1 MKKLYIPTST
11 CNFNNILSSE
21 SISPKAFYALRKF
34 GYSRWTN
41 IPENDNDNVILLYE
55 EPFAFSRPKSDTEDH
70 PMLVEIETDEEFPQ
84 TRVQGVRYSDHT
96 IYLVR
101 RCTHFI
107 FFNEQDMRT
116 TLSMSETSA
125 ETKLVDLYKRQIYIR
140 NFQRRTQQQNI
151 KVETGLNEAAIKK
164 DIRINKMKGLLYGYY
179 IGAYLS
185 TPKEI
190 TERHKRLTE
199 IKNIFGAV
207 VSSEGRQPTGVQ
219 QKRMEEMLFEIKKEN
234 PAITA
239 LTQYC
244 PDNMNEIL
252 DFEFQLIQSGWSY
265 TNYFDANE
273 IIREL
278 STEEEAKKASSWLR
292 NEEKKLAKDEQNKRK
307 PLSVNAKEL
316 IVKGNTLSDISTA
329 LLQDEDEKKLVKA
342 WVNNIFI
349 LPKYNKNIASFKN
362 NLAIEITRKA
372 REIFGDAKWENSD
385 MKIWLNNMRRYIN
398 GEDGKIEWGNPL
410 VASITSVLLKGDDI
424 DNLLAFMRSKSV
436 SDYRIAFAFYGMLH
450 GFANLT
456 RDFTDN
462 LYTYKDNNYISE
474 VYIAIYEQT
483 QGKPFPQSS
492 LTEKN
497 YRSPYSISEK
507 LVTDSEK
514 ASGDAQWKNDFEEI
528 IRQRTRKLNNEDWDK
543 IHKAIN
549 EFFTPQECYN
559 KLVNGVLKNKK
570 TVLQALRT
578 KFDLQ
583 ATAQQ
588 RQETRQGNLFPNN
601 PSTETHKFFYND
613 PEAWKYIQKWIPP
626 KYQRNVKDDFDWFVE
641 QINQSP
647 NQRKKYYR
655 DVDEQDNKT
664 VIEKFCNLK
673 LNQEPPYFTQDLR
686 EQVKEHLMSIY
697 CKDDK

>member
-21 SISPKAFYALRKF
+21 SISPKAFYSLRKF

-70 PMLVEIETDEEFPQ
+70 PMLVEIETDEEFPK
-84 TRVQGVRYSDHT
+84 TKVQGVRYSDHT

-101 RCTHFI
+101 RCTHFV

-151 KVETGLNEAAIKK
+151 KVETGLNEAEIKK
-164 DIRINKMKGLLYGYY
+164 DISINKMKGLLYGYY

-190 TERHKRLTE
+190 TESHKRLAE
-199 IKNIFGAV
+199 LRNIFGAV
-207 VSSEGRQPTGVQ
+207 VSSESRQPTDVQ
-219 QKRMEEMLFEIKKEN
+219 QKRMKEVFFEIKKEN
-234 PAITA
+234 RAFNV
-239 LTQYC
+239 LTEYC
-244 PDNMNEIL
+244 PDNMDAIL
-252 DFEFQLIQSGWSY
+252 DFEFRCIQIGVSY
-265 TNYFDANE
+265 PNYFDTDE
-273 IIREL
+273 IIRKL
-278 STEEEAKKASSWLR
+278 STEEEAKTAFLWLK
-292 NEEKKLAKDEQNKRK
+292 NEEKELAKYEQNNRK
-307 PLSVNAKEL
+307 PLSVNANEL
-316 IVKGNTLSDISTA
+316 IVKDDALSDISTA
-329 LLQDEDEKKLVKA
+329 LLQNEDEKKLVKA

-349 LPKYNKNIASFKN
+349 LPEYNKNIASFKSD
-362 NLAIEITRKA
+362 LANKITTKA
-372 REIFGDAKWENSD
+372 KEIFGEEKWENSD
-385 MKIWLNNMRRYIN
+385 IKRWLNNMRRYIK
-398 GEDGKIEWGNPL
+398 GEDVEIEWENPL

-424 DNLLAFMRSKSV
+424 DNLLAFMRSKSI

-462 LYTYKDNNYISE
+462 LYTDKDNNYISE

-492 LTEKN
+492 SPKKN
-497 YRSPYSISEK
+497 CRSTYSISEK
-507 LVTDSEK
+507 HVTDSEK
-514 ASGDAQWKNDFEEI
+514 AISDAQWKYDFEKI
-528 IRQRTRKLNNEDWDK
+528 INDRRRKLDDRTQRE
-543 IHKAIN
+543 AQSVIN
-549 EFFTPQECYN
+549 ASSNPQECYY
-559 KLVNGVLKNKK
+559 KLANGVLKNKK
-570 TVLQALRT
+570 TVLQALREKFHLQDTT
-578 KFDLQ
+578 KQHQKAL
-583 ATAQQ
+583 
-588 RQETRQGNLFPNN
+588 QGNLFPSDTS
-601 PSTETHKFFYND
+601 PETHKFFYND
-613 PEAWKYIQKWIPP
+613 PKAWKHIQKLIPP
-626 KYQRNVKDDFDWFVE
+626 KYQRNVKDDFDWFAE
-641 QINQSP
+641 EINKSP

-655 DVDEQDNKT
+655 DVNEQDDKT

-673 LNQEPPYFTQDLR
+673 LKDNLPYFPQDIRLK
-686 EQVKEHLMSIY
+686 VKEYLMSIY

>member
-21 SISPKAFYALRKF
+21 SISPKAFYARRGF

-55 EPFAFSRPKSDTEDH
+55 EPFAFSRPKSEVEDH
-70 PMLVEIETDEEFPQ
+70 PMLVEIETDEKFPQ

-101 RCTHFI
+101 RCTHFV

-140 NFQRRTQQQNI
+140 NFQCRTQQPNI
-151 KVETGLNEAAIKK
+151 KVETGLNEVAIEK

-199 IKNIFGAV
+199 LKNIFGAV

-219 QKRMEEMLFEIKKEN
+219 QKRMEAIFFEIKKEN
-234 PAITA
+234 PAFEA

-244 PDNMNEIL
+244 PDNVNEIL
-252 DFEFQLIQSGWSY
+252 DFEFRCIRSGVSY
-265 TNYFDANE
+265 PNYFDANE

-316 IVKGNTLSDISTA
+316 IVKGNTLFDISTA
-329 LLQDEDEKKLVKA
+329 LLKDEDEKNLVKA
-342 WVNNIFI
+342 WVNDIFI
-349 LPKYNKNIASFKN
+349 LQKYNKNIASFKSD
-362 NLAIEITRKA
+362 LADKITTKA
-372 REIFGDAKWENSD
+372 KEIFGDTKWENSD
-385 MKIWLNNMRRYIN
+385 MKRWLNDMRKYIK
-398 GEDGKIEWGNPL
+398 GEDVKIEWGNTL

-462 LYTYKDNNYISE
+462 LYTYKDNGYISE
-474 VYIAIYEQT
+474 VYKAIYEQT
-483 QGKPFPQSS
+483 QGKHFPQSS
-492 LTEKN
+492 LPEKN
-497 YRSPYSISEK
+497 YISPYSISGK
-507 LVTDSEK
+507 LVTDFEK
-514 ASGDAQWKNDFEEI
+514 ASDSEQWKYYFKQI
-528 IRQRTRKLNNEDWDK
+528 IRTHTRKLNDDDWQK
-543 IHKAIN
+543 IYIAIY
-549 EFFTPQECYN
+549 ESSTPEECYN
-559 KLVNGVLKNKK
+559 KLANGVLKKRIPALEALK
-570 TVLQALRT
+570 TTFHLQ
-578 KFDLQ
+578 D
-583 ATAQQ
+583 TAQQ
-588 RQETRQGNLFPNN
+588 HPESRQLELQVSDN
-601 PSTETHKFFYND
+601 PTETHKFFYND
-613 PEAWKYIQKWIPP
+613 PKAWEYIKDLIPQK
-626 KYQRNVKDDFDWFVE
+626 R
-641 QINQSP
+641 SL
-647 NQRKKYYR
+647 R
-655 DVDEQDNKT
+655 
-664 VIEKFCNLK
+664 EKF
-673 LNQEPPYFTQDLR
+673 YADLEWFQNEYR
-686 EQVKEHLMSIY
+686 KGEAGSYKNNPRDNESTIRHFKNYLRKQKYDERLRIDEIIDRLRQKY
-697 CKDDK
+697 DK

>member
-21 SISPKAFYALRKF
+21 SISPKAFYARRGF

-41 IPENDNDNVILLYE
+41 IPENANDNVILLYE
-55 EPFAFSRPKSDTEDH
+55 EPFAFSRPKSEVEDH
-70 PMLVEIETDEEFPQ
+70 PVLVEIETDEKFPQ
-84 TRVQGVRYSDHT
+84 TRVKGVRYSDHT

-101 RCTHFI
+101 RCTHFV

-116 TLSMSETSA
+116 TLSMSESSA

-140 NFQRRTQQQNI
+140 NFQCRTQQQNI
-151 KVETGLNEAAIKK
+151 KVETGLNAAAIEK

-190 TERHKRLTE
+190 TGRHKRLTE
-199 IKNIFGAV
+199 LKNIFGAV

-219 QKRMEEMLFEIKKEN
+219 QKRMEAIFFEIKKEN
-234 PAITA
+234 PAFGA

-244 PDNMNEIL
+244 PDNVNEIL
-252 DFEFQLIQSGWSY
+252 DFEIRCIQSGVSY
-265 TNYFDANE
+265 PNYFDANE

-316 IVKGNTLSDISTA
+316 IVEDNTLLDISTT
-329 LLQDEDEKKLVKA
+329 LLQNEDEKKLVKA
-342 WVNNIFI
+342 WVNDIFI
-349 LPKYNKNIASFKN
+349 LQKYNKNIASFKSD
-362 NLAIEITRKA
+362 LADKITCKA
-372 REIFGDAKWENSD
+372 KEIFGDAKWENSD
-385 MKIWLNNMRRYIN
+385 MKRWLNNMRRYIN
-398 GEDGKIEWGNPL
+398 QESVEIEWGNPL

-474 VYIAIYEQT
+474 VYKAIYEQT
-483 QGKPFPQSS
+483 QGKHFPQFS
-492 LTEKN
+492 LPEKN
-497 YRSPYSISEK
+497 YISPYSISEK
-507 LVTDSEK
+507 LVTDFEK
-514 ASGDAQWKNDFEEI
+514 ASGLVQWKDDFKKI
-528 IRQRTRKLNNEDWDK
+528 IRKRTKKLNDEDRDK

-549 EFFTPQECYN
+549 EFSTPQECYD
-559 KLVNGVLKNKK
+559 KLKKGALKKRTSALEEIRK
-570 TVLQALRT
+570 TFHLQ
-578 KFDLQ
+578 D
-583 ATAQQ
+583 TAQQ
-588 RQETRQGNLFPNN
+588 RQGLRQPELFSNN

-613 PEAWKYIQKWIPP
+613 PKAWEYIKDLIPQK
-626 KYQRNVKDDFDWFVE
+626 R
-641 QINQSP
+641 SL
-647 NQRKKYYR
+647 R
-655 DVDEQDNKT
+655 
-664 VIEKFCNLK
+664 EKF
-673 LNQEPPYFTQDLR
+673 YADLEWFQNEYR
-686 EQVKEHLMSIY
+686 KGEAGSYKNNPRDNESTIRHFKNYLRKQKYDERLRIDEIIDRLRQKY
-697 CKDDK
+697 DK

>member
-34 GYSRWTN
+34 GYYRWTN

-84 TRVQGVRYSDHT
+84 TRVKGVRYSDHT

-101 RCTHFI
+101 RCTHFV

-116 TLSMSETSA
+116 TLSMSESSA
-125 ETKLVDLYKRQIYIR
+125 ETKLVDLYTKRMYIR

-190 TERHKRLTE
+190 TERYKRLTE
-199 IKNIFGAV
+199 LRNIFGAV

-219 QKRMEEMLFEIKKEN
+219 QKRMKAIFFEIKKEN
-234 PAITA
+234 PAFEA

-244 PDNMNEIL
+244 PDNMDAIL
-252 DFEFQLIQSGWSY
+252 DFEFRCIRSGVSY
-265 TNYFDANE
+265 LNYFDADE

-278 STEEEAKKASSWLR
+278 STEEEAKKAFLWLR
-292 NEEKKLAKDEQNKRK
+292 NEEKKLAKDEHTKRK
-307 PLSVNAKEL
+307 PLSVNANEL
-316 IVKGNTLSDISTA
+316 IVKDDALSYISTA
-329 LLQDEDEKKLVKA
+329 LLQNEDEKKLVKA
-342 WVNNIFI
+342 WVNDIFI
-349 LPKYNKNIASFKN
+349 LPEYNKNIASFKSD
-362 NLAIEITRKA
+362 LATEITRKA

-385 MKIWLNNMRRYIN
+385 MKRWLNNMRKYIK
-398 GEDGKIEWGNPL
+398 GEDVEIEWENPL

-424 DNLLAFMRSKSV
+424 DNLLDFMRSKSV

-462 LYTYKDNNYISE
+462 LYTYEDNSYISE
-474 VYIAIYEQT
+474 VYKTIYEQT

-492 LTEKN
+492 LPEKN

-507 LVTDSEK
+507 FVTDSEK
-514 ASGDAQWKNDFEEI
+514 ASGLGQWKYESKQI
-528 IRQRTRKLNNEDWDK
+528 IRNKTRKLNNEDWDK

-549 EFFTPQECYN
+549 ESFTPQECYD
-559 KLVNGVLKNKK
+559 KLKKGALKKRTIALEK
-570 TVLQALRT
+570 IRETFHLQDT
-578 KFDLQ
+578 
-583 ATAQQ
+583 TQQ

-613 PEAWKYIQKWIPP
+613 PEAWKHIENWIPTND
-626 KYQRNVKDDFDWFVE
+626 KQEAKRQLFDWFVE
-641 QINQSP
+641 NFKLP
-647 NQRKKYYR
+647 TNKRKWYR
-655 DVDEQDNKT
+655 GVNEQDNKT
-664 VIEKFCNLK
+664 VITKFCNQQSDNK
-673 LNQEPPYFTQDLR
+673 FPYFTKDIR
-686 EQVKEHLMSIY
+686 EQVRNHLMSIY

>member
-21 SISPKAFYALRKF
+21 SISPKAFYARRGF

-70 PMLVEIETDEEFPQ
+70 PMLVEFETDEEFPQ
-84 TRVQGVRYSDHT
+84 TRVKGVRYSDHT

-101 RCTHFI
+101 RCTHFV

-116 TLSMSETSA
+116 TLSMSESSA

-140 NFQRRTQQQNI
+140 NFQCRTQQPNI

-199 IKNIFGAV
+199 LRNIFGAV
-207 VSSEGRQPTGVQ
+207 VSSESRQLTGVQ
-219 QKRMEEMLFEIKKEN
+219 QKRMKEILFEIKKEN
-234 PAITA
+234 PAFGA

-244 PDNMNEIL
+244 LDNVNEIL
-252 DFEFQLIQSGWSY
+252 DFEFRCIRSGVSY
-265 TNYFDANE
+265 PNYFDANE

-292 NEEKKLAKDEQNKRK
+292 NEEKKLAKDEQNNRK
-307 PLSVNAKEL
+307 PLFVNAKEL
-316 IVKGNTLSDISTA
+316 IVEDNTLLDISTT
-329 LLQDEDEKKLVKA
+329 LLQNEDEKKLVKA
-342 WVNNIFI
+342 WVNDIFI
-349 LPKYNKNIASFKN
+349 LQKYNKNIASFKKD
-362 NLAIEITRKA
+362 LAIEITRKA

-385 MKIWLNNMRRYIN
+385 IKRWLNNMRRYIN
-398 GEDGKIEWGNPL
+398 QEGVEIEWGNPL

-424 DNLLAFMRSKSV
+424 DNLLAFMRLKSV
-436 SDYRIAFAFYGMLH
+436 SDYRIAFAFYGILH

-474 VYIAIYEQT
+474 VYKAIYEQT

-492 LTEKN
+492 LPEKN

-514 ASGDAQWKNDFEEI
+514 ASDSEQWKYDFKQI
-528 IRQRTRKLNNEDWDK
+528 IRTHTRGIKDEDWDK

-549 EFFTPQECYN
+549 ESFTPQECYD
-559 KLVNGVLKNKK
+559 KLKKSALKKRTIALEK
-570 TVLQALRT
+570 IRETFHLQDT
-578 KFDLQ
+578 
-583 ATAQQ
+583 TQQ

-613 PEAWKYIQKWIPP
+613 PRAWEHIEDLIPTNDKQEAKQ
-626 KYQRNVKDDFDWFVE
+626 QLFDWFVK
-641 QINQSP
+641 NFKLP
-647 NQRKKYYR
+647 TNQRKWYNG
-655 DVDEQDNKT
+655 VNEQDNKK
-664 VIEKFCNLK
+664 VITKFCNQQPREK
-673 LNQEPPYFTQDLR
+673 FPYFTKDIR
-686 EQVKEHLMSIY
+686 EQVREHLMSIY
-697 CKDDK
+697 CEDDK

>member
-21 SISPKAFYALRKF
+21 SISPKAFYARRGF
-34 GYSRWTN
+34 GYPRWTN

-70 PMLVEIETDEEFPQ
+70 PMLVEIETDEEFPK
-84 TRVQGVRYSDHT
+84 TKVQGVRYSDHT

-101 RCTHFI
+101 RCTHFV

-125 ETKLVDLYKRQIYIR
+125 ETKLVDLYKRQIYILDY
-140 NFQRRTQQQNI
+140 QRRTQQQNI
-151 KVETGLNEAAIKK
+151 KVETGLNEVAIEK

-199 IKNIFGAV
+199 LKNIFGAV

-219 QKRMEEMLFEIKKEN
+219 QKRMEAIFFEIKKEN
-234 PAITA
+234 PAFKA

-244 PDNMNEIL
+244 HDNMDAIL

-265 TNYFDANE
+265 TNYFDADE

-278 STEEEAKKASSWLR
+278 STEEETKEAFSWLK
-292 NEEKKLAKDEQNKRK
+292 NEEKKLAKDEQTKRK
-307 PLSVNAKEL
+307 PLSVNANEL
-316 IVKGNTLSDISTA
+316 IVKGNALSDISTA
-329 LLQDEDEKKLVKA
+329 LLQNEDEKKLVKA

-349 LPKYNKNIASFKN
+349 LPKCNEKIASLKSD
-362 NLAIEITRKA
+362 LATEITRKA

-398 GEDGKIEWGNPL
+398 GEDVEIEWGNPL

-474 VYIAIYEQT
+474 VYKAIYEQT
-483 QGKPFPQSS
+483 QGKPFPQFS
-492 LTEKN
+492 LSEKN
-497 YRSPYSISEK
+497 YRSPYSINGK

-514 ASGDAQWKNDFEEI
+514 ATSDAQWKYDFEKI
-528 IRQRTRKLNNEDWDK
+528 INDGRRKLDDRTQRE
-543 IHKAIN
+543 AQSVIN
-549 EFFTPQECYN
+549 ASSNPQECYD
-559 KLVNGVLKNKK
+559 KLKDGVLKNRE
-570 TVLQALRT
+570 TVLQALKT
-578 KFDLQ
+578 KFHLQ

-601 PSTETHKFFYND
+601 TSTETHKFFYND
-613 PEAWKYIQKWIPP
+613 PRAWEYIKDSIPTN
-626 KYQRNVKDDFDWFVE
+626 YQRNVKDDFDWFVE

-655 DVDEQDNKT
+655 DVDKRDNKT

-673 LNQEPPYFTQDLR
+673 SKDNPPYFPKEIRD
-686 EQVKEHLMSIY
+686 EVKERLMSIY
-697 CKDDK
+697 YKDDK

>member
-70 PMLVEIETDEEFPQ
+70 PMLVEIETDEEFPK
-84 TRVQGVRYSDHT
+84 TKVQGVRYSYHT

-101 RCTHFI
+101 RCTRFV

-125 ETKLVDLYKRQIYIR
+125 ETKLVDLYKRQIYILDY
-140 NFQRRTQQQNI
+140 QRRTQQQNI

-190 TERHKRLTE
+190 TERYKRLTE
-199 IKNIFGAV
+199 LKNIFGAV
-207 VSSEGRQPTGVQ
+207 VSSESRHPTGVQ
-219 QKRMEEMLFEIKKEN
+219 QKRMEEILFEIKKEN
-234 PAITA
+234 PAFEA

-244 PDNMNEIL
+244 PDNMDAIL
-252 DFEFQLIQSGWSY
+252 DFEFRCIRSGVSY
-265 TNYFDANE
+265 PNYFDANK

-278 STEEEAKKASSWLR
+278 STEEETKKASSWLR
-292 NEEKKLAKDEQNKRK
+292 NEEKKLAKNEQNNRK
-307 PLSVNAKEL
+307 PLSVNANEL
-316 IVKGNTLSDISTA
+316 TVEDNTLLDISTA
-329 LLQDEDEKKLVKA
+329 LLQNEDEKKLVKA
-342 WVNNIFI
+342 WVNDIFI
-349 LPKYNKNIASFKN
+349 LPDYNKNIASFKSD
-362 NLAIEITRKA
+362 LSDKITTKA
-372 REIFGDAKWENSD
+372 KEIFGDAKWENSD

-398 GEDGKIEWGNPL
+398 GADGKIEWGNPL

-436 SDYRIAFAFYGMLH
+436 SDYRIAFAFYGMLY

-474 VYIAIYEQT
+474 VYKAIYEQT
-483 QGKPFPQSS
+483 QGKPFPAIS
-492 LTEKN
+492 LPEKN

-507 LVTDSEK
+507 HVTDSEK
-514 ASGDAQWKNDFEEI
+514 ATGYAQWKNDFEKI
-528 IRQRTRKLNNEDWDK
+528 INDGRRKLDDRTQRE
-543 IHKAIN
+543 AQSVIN
-549 EFFTPQECYN
+549 ASSNPQECYD
-559 KLVNGVLKNKK
+559 KLKEGVLKNRE
-570 TVLQALRT
+570 TVLQALKT
-578 KFDLQ
+578 KFHLQ
-583 ATAQQ
+583 DTAQQ
-588 RQETRQGNLFPNN
+588 GQESRQGDLFEGN
-601 PSTETHKFFYND
+601 PSPETHKFFYND
-613 PEAWKYIQKWIPP
+613 PKAWEYIKGWIP
-626 KYQRNVKDDFDWFVE
+626 QEN
-641 QINQSP
+641 SL
-647 NQRKKYYR
+647 
-655 DVDEQDNKT
+655 
-664 VIEKFCNLK
+664 IEKIHVDVEWFQNEYRKGEAGSYKDSPRDNESTIKHFKNYLQGK
-673 LNQEPPYFTQDLR
+673 SYKQMLNIDVIIKRLR
-686 EQVKEHLMSIY
+686 QKY
-697 CKDDK
+697 DK

>member
-21 SISPKAFYALRKF
+21 SISPKAFYSLRKF

-55 EPFAFSRPKSDTEDH
+55 EPFAFSRPKSEVEDH
-70 PMLVEIETDEEFPQ
+70 PMLVEFETDEEFPQ
-84 TRVQGVRYSDHT
+84 TRVKGVRYSDHT

-101 RCTHFI
+101 RCTHFV

-116 TLSMSETSA
+116 TLSLSESSA
-125 ETKLVDLYKRQIYIR
+125 ETKLVDLYKQRIYIR
-140 NFQRRTQQQNI
+140 NFQRRTQQPNI
-151 KVETGLNEAAIKK
+151 KVGTGLNEVAIEK

-199 IKNIFGAV
+199 LKNIFGAV

-265 TNYFDANE
+265 TNYFDADE

-278 STEEEAKKASSWLR
+278 STEEETKEAFSWLK
-292 NEEKKLAKDEQNKRK
+292 NEEKKLAKDEQTKRK
-307 PLSVNAKEL
+307 PLSVNANEL
-316 IVKGNTLSDISTA
+316 IVKDDTLSDISTA
-329 LLQDEDEKKLVKA
+329 LLQNEDEKKLAKA
-342 WVNNIFI
+342 WVNDIFT
-349 LPKYNKNIASFKN
+349 LPKYNKNITSFKSD
-362 NLAIEITRKA
+362 LADDITTKA
-372 REIFGDAKWENSD
+372 KEIFGEEKWKNSD
-385 MKIWLNNMRRYIN
+385 MKRWLNNMRKYIK
-398 GEDGKIEWGNPL
+398 GENVEIEWGNPL

-424 DNLLAFMRSKSV
+424 DNLLAFMRSMSV

-474 VYIAIYEQT
+474 VYKAIYEQT
-483 QGKPFPQSS
+483 QGKPFPAIS
-492 LTEKN
+492 LPEKN

-507 LVTDSEK
+507 HVTDSEK
-514 ASGDAQWKNDFEEI
+514 ASGLEQWKDDFEQI
-528 IRQRTRKLNNEDWDK
+528 IRKKTKKLNNDDWQK
-543 IHKAIN
+543 INRAFN
-549 EFFTPQECYN
+549 ESSNPLECYD
-559 KLVNGVLKNKK
+559 KLANGVLEKK
-570 TVLQALRT
+570 KAVLPALRE
-578 KFDLQ
+578 KFHLQ
-583 ATAQQ
+583 DIAQQ
-588 RQETRQGNLFPNN
+588 GQEPRQGDLFEGN
-601 PSTETHKFFYND
+601 PSPETHKFFYND
-613 PEAWKYIQKWIPP
+613 PMAWEYIKDLIP
-626 KYQRNVKDDFDWFVE
+626 QEN
-641 QINQSP
+641 SL
-647 NQRKKYYR
+647 
-655 DVDEQDNKT
+655 
-664 VIEKFCNLK
+664 IEKIHVDVEWFQNEYRKGEAGSYKDSPRDNESTIKHFKNYLLGK
-673 LNQEPPYFTQDLR
+673 SYKQRLNIDEIIKHLR
-686 EQVKEHLMSIY
+686 QKY
-697 CKDDK
+697 DK

>member
-70 PMLVEIETDEEFPQ
+70 PMLVEIETDEEFPK
-84 TRVQGVRYSDHT
+84 TKVQGVRYSDHT

-101 RCTHFI
+101 RCTRFV

-125 ETKLVDLYKRQIYIR
+125 ETKLVDLYKRQIYILDY
-140 NFQRRTQQQNI
+140 QRRTQQQSI

-185 TPKEI
+185 TPKKI
-190 TERHKRLTE
+190 TERYKRLTE
-199 IKNIFGAV
+199 LKNIFGAV
-207 VSSEGRQPTGVQ
+207 VSSESRHPTGVQ
-219 QKRMEEMLFEIKKEN
+219 QKRMEEILFEIKKEN
-234 PAITA
+234 PAFET

-244 PDNMNEIL
+244 PDNMDAIL
-252 DFEFQLIQSGWSY
+252 DSEFRCIRRRVSY
-265 TNYFDANE
+265 PNYFDADE

-278 STEEEAKKASSWLR
+278 STEEEAKTAFLWLR
-292 NEEKKLAKDEQNKRK
+292 NEEKKLAKNEQNNRK
-307 PLSVNAKEL
+307 PLSVNANEL
-316 IVKGNTLSDISTA
+316 IVKDDALSYISTA
-329 LLQDEDEKKLVKA
+329 LLQNENEKKLLKA
-342 WVNNIFI
+342 WVNDIFI
-349 LPKYNKNIASFKN
+349 LPEYNEKIASFKSD
-362 NLAIEITRKA
+362 LANKITTKA
-372 REIFGDAKWENSD
+372 KEIFGEEKWENSD
-385 MKIWLNNMRRYIN
+385 MKRWLNNMRRYIN
-398 GEDGKIEWGNPL
+398 GKDGKIEWRNPL

-424 DNLLAFMRSKSV
+424 DNLLAFMRSKSI

-474 VYIAIYEQT
+474 VYKAIYEQT

-492 LTEKN
+492 LPEKN

-514 ASGDAQWKNDFEEI
+514 ATSDAQWKYDFEQI
-528 IRQRTRKLNNEDWDK
+528 IRRKTRKLNDDDWQKIRRAFNESS
-543 IHKAIN
+543 N
-549 EFFTPQECYN
+549 PQECYN
-559 KLVNGVLKNKK
+559 KLKKGVLKTKSAVFK
-570 TVLQALRT
+570 ALRT
-578 KFDLQ
+578 KVNSQD
-583 ATAQQ
+583 TAQQ
-588 RQETRQGNLFPNN
+588 GQESRQGDLFEGN
-601 PSTETHKFFYND
+601 PSPETHKFFYND
-613 PEAWKYIQKWIPP
+613 PKAWEHIQKLIP
-626 KYQRNVKDDFDWFVE
+626 QEN
-641 QINQSP
+641 SL
-647 NQRKKYYR
+647 
-655 DVDEQDNKT
+655 
-664 VIEKFCNLK
+664 IEKIHVDVEWFQNEYRKGEAGSYKDSPRDDESTIKHFKNYLLGK
-673 LNQEPPYFTQDLR
+673 SYKERLNIDEMIKHLR
-686 EQVKEHLMSIY
+686 QKY
-697 CKDDK
+697 DK

>member
-34 GYSRWTN
+34 GYYRWTN

-84 TRVQGVRYSDHT
+84 TRVKGVRYSDHT

-101 RCTHFI
+101 RCTHFV

-151 KVETGLNEAAIKK
+151 KVETGLNAAEKEK

-190 TERHKRLTE
+190 TERHKRLAE
-199 IKNIFGAV
+199 LRNIFGAV
-207 VSSEGRQPTGVQ
+207 VSSEGRHPTGVQ
-219 QKRMEEMLFEIKKEN
+219 QKRMEAIFFEIKKEN
-234 PAITA
+234 PAFEA

-244 PDNMNEIL
+244 HDNMDAIL
-252 DFEFQLIQSGWSY
+252 DFEFRCIRSGVSY
-265 TNYFDANE
+265 PNYFDADE

-307 PLSVNAKEL
+307 PLSVNANEL
-316 IVKGNTLSDISTA
+316 IVKDDALSDISTA

-362 NLAIEITRKA
+362 DLAIEITRKA

-424 DNLLAFMRSKSV
+424 DNLLAFMRSKSI

-462 LYTYKDNNYISE
+462 LYTYKDDKYISE

-492 LTEKN
+492 SPEKN
-497 YRSPYSISEK
+497 NRSQYSISEK
-507 LVTDSEK
+507 HVTDSEK
-514 ASGDAQWKNDFEEI
+514 AISDAQWKYDFEKI
-528 IRQRTRKLNNEDWDK
+528 INDRRRKLDDRTQRE
-543 IHKAIN
+543 AQSVIN
-549 EFFTPQECYN
+549 ASSNPQECYY
-559 KLVNGVLKNKK
+559 KLANGVLKNKK
-570 TVLQALRT
+570 TVLQALREKFHLQDTT
-578 KFDLQ
+578 KQHQKAL
-583 ATAQQ
+583 
-588 RQETRQGNLFPNN
+588 QGNLFPSDTS
-601 PSTETHKFFYND
+601 PETHKFFYND
-613 PEAWKYIQKWIPP
+613 PKAWEHIQKLIP
-626 KYQRNVKDDFDWFVE
+626 QEN
-641 QINQSP
+641 SL
-647 NQRKKYYR
+647 
-655 DVDEQDNKT
+655 
-664 VIEKFCNLK
+664 IEKIHVDVEWFQNEYRKGEAGSYKDSPRDNESTIKHFKNYLLGK
-673 LNQEPPYFTQDLR
+673 SYKQRLNIDEMIKHLR
-686 EQVKEHLMSIY
+686 QKY
-697 CKDDK
+697 DK

>member
-21 SISPKAFYALRKF
+21 SISPKAFYARRGF

-70 PMLVEIETDEEFPQ
+70 PMLVEIETDEEFPK
-84 TRVQGVRYSDHT
+84 TKVQGVRYSDHT

-101 RCTHFI
+101 RCTHFV

-125 ETKLVDLYKRQIYIR
+125 ETKLVDLYKQRIYIR
-140 NFQRRTQQQNI
+140 NFQRRTQQPNI
-151 KVETGLNEAAIKK
+151 KVGTGLNEVAIEK

-190 TERHKRLTE
+190 TERYKRLTE
-199 IKNIFGAV
+199 LKNIFGAV

-219 QKRMEEMLFEIKKEN
+219 QKRMKEILFEIKKEN

-244 PDNMNEIL
+244 SDNMNEIL

-265 TNYFDANE
+265 TNYFDADE

-278 STEEEAKKASSWLR
+278 STEEETKEAFSWLR
-292 NEEKKLAKDEQNKRK
+292 NEEKKLAKDEQNNRK

-316 IVKGNTLSDISTA
+316 IVKDDALSYISTA
-329 LLQDEDEKKLVKA
+329 LLQNEDEKKLVKA
-342 WVNNIFI
+342 WVNDIFI
-349 LPKYNKNIASFKN
+349 LPKYNKNIASFKSD
-362 NLAIEITRKA
+362 LATEITRKA

-398 GEDGKIEWGNPL
+398 GDDGKIEWGNPL

-474 VYIAIYEQT
+474 VYKAIYEQT
-483 QGKPFPQSS
+483 QGKPFPQFS
-492 LTEKN
+492 LSEKN
-497 YRSPYSISEK
+497 YRSPYSINGK
-507 LVTDSEK
+507 HVTDSEK
-514 ASGDAQWKNDFEEI
+514 ASGLVQWKDDFKKIIND
-528 IRQRTRKLNNEDWDK
+528 RRRKLDDRTQRE
-543 IHKAIN
+543 AQSVIN
-549 EFFTPQECYN
+549 ASSNPQECYY
-559 KLVNGVLKNKK
+559 KLANGVLKNKK
-570 TVLQALRT
+570 TVLQALREKFHLQDTT
-578 KFDLQ
+578 KQHQKAL
-583 ATAQQ
+583 
-588 RQETRQGNLFPNN
+588 QGNLFPSN

-613 PEAWKYIQKWIPP
+613 PKAWEYIEDLIPQENSLIDQIYGDLEWFQNEYRKGEAGSYKDNPRDNESTIKHFRNYLWRKSYKQMLNIDEIIKRLRQKY
-626 KYQRNVKDDFDWFVE
+626 
-641 QINQSP
+641 
-647 NQRKKYYR
+647 
-655 DVDEQDNKT
+655 
-664 VIEKFCNLK
+664 
-673 LNQEPPYFTQDLR
+673 
-686 EQVKEHLMSIY
+686 
-697 CKDDK
+697 DK

>member
-21 SISPKAFYALRKF
+21 SISPKAFYARRDF

-55 EPFAFSRPKSDTEDH
+55 EPFAFSRPKSEVEDH
-70 PMLVEIETDEEFPQ
+70 PMLVEFETDEEFPQ

-125 ETKLVDLYKRQIYIR
+125 ETKLVDLYKQRIYIR

-199 IKNIFGAV
+199 LKNIFGAV

-265 TNYFDANE
+265 TNYFDADE

-278 STEEEAKKASSWLR
+278 STEEETKEAFSWLK
-292 NEEKKLAKDEQNKRK
+292 NEEKKLAKDEQTKRK

-316 IVKGNTLSDISTA
+316 IVEDNTLLDISTA
-329 LLQDEDEKKLVKA
+329 LLQNEDEKKLVKA

-349 LPKYNKNIASFKN
+349 LPDYNKNIASFKS
-362 NLAIEITRKA
+362 NLADKITTKA
-372 REIFGDAKWENSD
+372 KEIFGEEKWKNSD
-385 MKIWLNNMRRYIN
+385 MKRWLNNMRKYIK
-398 GEDGKIEWGNPL
+398 GEDVEIEWENPL

-424 DNLLAFMRSKSV
+424 DNLLAFMRSKSI

-474 VYIAIYEQT
+474 VYKAIYKQT

-492 LTEKN
+492 LPEEN
-497 YRSPYSISEK
+497 YRSPYSISGK
-507 LVTDSEK
+507 HVTDSEK

-559 KLVNGVLKNKK
+559 KLKKGVLKTRSAVFK
-570 TVLQALRT
+570 ALRT

-583 ATAQQ
+583 DTAQQ
-588 RQETRQGNLFPNN
+588 GQEPRQGDLFEGN

-613 PEAWKYIQKWIPP
+613 PMAWKYIKGLIP
-626 KYQRNVKDDFDWFVE
+626 QEN
-641 QINQSP
+641 SL
-647 NQRKKYYR
+647 
-655 DVDEQDNKT
+655 
-664 VIEKFCNLK
+664 IEKIHVDVEWFQNEYRKGEAGSYKDSPRDNESTIKHFKNYLLGK
-673 LNQEPPYFTQDLR
+673 SYKQRLNIDEIIKHLR
-686 EQVKEHLMSIY
+686 QKY
-697 CKDDK
+697 DK

>member
-70 PMLVEIETDEEFPQ
+70 PMLVEIETDEEFPK
-84 TRVQGVRYSDHT
+84 TKVQGVRYSYHT

-101 RCTHFI
+101 RCTHFV

-151 KVETGLNEAAIKK
+151 KVETGLNAAEKEK

-190 TERHKRLTE
+190 TERYKRLTE
-199 IKNIFGAV
+199 LKNIFGAV
-207 VSSEGRQPTGVQ
+207 VSSESRHPTGVQ
-219 QKRMEEMLFEIKKEN
+219 QKRMEEILFEIKKEN
-234 PAITA
+234 KAFEA

-244 PDNMNEIL
+244 PDNMDAIL
-252 DFEFQLIQSGWSY
+252 DFEFRCIQSEVSY
-265 TNYFDANE
+265 PNYFDADE
-273 IIREL
+273 IIRKL
-278 STEEEAKKASSWLR
+278 STEEEAKTAFLWLR
-292 NEEKKLAKDEQNKRK
+292 NEEKKLAKDEQNNRK

-316 IVKGNTLSDISTA
+316 IVEDNTLLDISTA
-329 LLQDEDEKKLVKA
+329 LLQNEDEKKLVKA
-342 WVNNIFI
+342 WVNDIFI
-349 LPKYNKNIASFKN
+349 LPEYNKNIASFKSE
-362 NLAIEITRKA
+362 LADKITTKA
-372 REIFGDAKWENSD
+372 KEIFGEEKWKNSD
-385 MKIWLNNMRRYIN
+385 MKRWLNNMRKYIK
-398 GEDGKIEWGNPL
+398 GEDVEIEWENPL

-424 DNLLAFMRSKSV
+424 DNLLAFMRSKSI

-474 VYIAIYEQT
+474 VYKAIYKQT

-492 LTEKN
+492 SPEKN
-497 YRSPYSISEK
+497 GRSPHSISEK

-514 ASGDAQWKNDFEEI
+514 ATGDAQWKNDFEKI
-528 IRQRTRKLNNEDWDK
+528 INDGRRKLDDRTQRE
-543 IHKAIN
+543 AQSVIN
-549 EFFTPQECYN
+549 ASSNPQECYDRL
-559 KLVNGVLKNKK
+559 KEGVLKKRKK
-570 TVLQALRT
+570 VLTALRT

-583 ATAQQ
+583 DTAQQ
-588 RQETRQGNLFPNN
+588 GQESRQGDLFEGNTSP
-601 PSTETHKFFYND
+601 ETHKFFYND
-613 PEAWKYIQKWIPP
+613 PMAWEYIKGLIP
-626 KYQRNVKDDFDWFVE
+626 QEN
-641 QINQSP
+641 SL
-647 NQRKKYYR
+647 
-655 DVDEQDNKT
+655 
-664 VIEKFCNLK
+664 IEKIHVDVEWFQNEYRKGEAGSYKDSPRDNESTIKHFKNYLLGK
-673 LNQEPPYFTQDLR
+673 SYKQRLNIDEIIKHLR
-686 EQVKEHLMSIY
+686 QKY
-697 CKDDK
+697 DK

>member
-21 SISPKAFYALRKF
+21 SISPKAFYSLRKF

-55 EPFAFSRPKSDTEDH
+55 EPFAFSRPKSEVEDH
-70 PMLVEIETDEEFPQ
+70 PMLVEFETDEEFPQ

-199 IKNIFGAV
+199 LRNIFGAV
-207 VSSEGRQPTGVQ
+207 VSSESRHPTGVQ
-219 QKRMEEMLFEIKKEN
+219 QKRMEEILFEIKKEN
-234 PAITA
+234 PAFEA

-244 PDNMNEIL
+244 PDNMDAIL
-252 DFEFQLIQSGWSY
+252 DFEFRCIRSGVSY
-265 TNYFDANE
+265 PNYFDANK

-278 STEEEAKKASSWLR
+278 STEEETKKAFSWLR
-292 NEEKKLAKDEQNKRK
+292 NEEKKLAKDEQTKRE

-316 IVKGNTLSDISTA
+316 IVKDDTLSDISTA
-329 LLQDEDEKKLVKA
+329 LLQNEDEKKLAKA
-342 WVNNIFI
+342 WVNDIFT
-349 LPKYNKNIASFKN
+349 LPKYNKNIASFKSD
-362 NLAIEITRKA
+362 LADDITTKA
-372 REIFGDAKWENSD
+372 KEIFGEEKWKNSD
-385 MKIWLNNMRRYIN
+385 MKRWLNNMRKYIK
-398 GEDGKIEWGNPL
+398 GENVEIEWGNPL

-424 DNLLAFMRSKSV
+424 DNLLAFMRSMSV

-462 LYTYKDNNYISE
+462 LYTYKDDKYISE

-492 LTEKN
+492 LPEKN
-497 YRSPYSISEK
+497 YRSPYSISKK

-514 ASGDAQWKNDFEEI
+514 ASGLVQWRYDFEEI
-528 IRQRTRKLNNEDWDK
+528 IRQKTRKLNNEDWDK

-549 EFFTPQECYN
+549 ESSTPQECYD
-559 KLVNGVLKNKK
+559 KLKKGVLKKRKK
-570 TVLQALRT
+570 VLTALRT

-583 ATAQQ
+583 DTAQQ
-588 RQETRQGNLFPNN
+588 GQESRQGDLFEGN
-601 PSTETHKFFYND
+601 PSPETHKFFYND
-613 PEAWKYIQKWIPP
+613 PMAWEYIKDLIP
-626 KYQRNVKDDFDWFVE
+626 QEN
-641 QINQSP
+641 SL
-647 NQRKKYYR
+647 
-655 DVDEQDNKT
+655 
-664 VIEKFCNLK
+664 IEKIHVDVEWFQNEYRKGEAGSYKDSPRDNESTIKHFKNYLLGK
-673 LNQEPPYFTQDLR
+673 SYKQRLNIDEIIKHLR
-686 EQVKEHLMSIY
+686 QKY
-697 CKDDK
+697 DK

>member
-21 SISPKAFYALRKF
+21 SISPKAFYSLRKF

-70 PMLVEIETDEEFPQ
+70 PMLVEIETDEKFPE

-101 RCTHFI
+101 RFTRFV
-107 FFNEQDMRT
+107 FFNEQDIRT

-125 ETKLVDLYKRQIYIR
+125 ETKLVDLYKQRIYIH
-140 NFQRRTQQQNI
+140 NFQRKTQQQNI
-151 KVETGLNEAAIKK
+151 KVETGLNKAEIEK
-164 DIRINKMKGLLYGYY
+164 DVRINKMKGLLYGYY

-199 IKNIFGAV
+199 LKNIFGAV
-207 VSSEGRQPTGVQ
+207 VSSEGRQPTDVQ
-219 QKRMEEMLFEIKKEN
+219 QKRMEEILFEIKKEN
-234 PAITA
+234 PAFGT

-244 PDNMNEIL
+244 PDNVNEIL
-252 DFEFQLIQSGWSY
+252 DFEFRCIRSGVSY
-265 TNYFDANE
+265 PNYFDADE
-273 IIREL
+273 IIRKL
-278 STEEEAKKASSWLR
+278 STEEEAKTAFLWLR
-292 NEEKKLAKDEQNKRK
+292 NEEKKLAKDEQNNRK
-307 PLSVNAKEL
+307 PLSVNANEL
-316 IVKGNTLSDISTA
+316 IVKDDALSYISTA
-329 LLQDEDEKKLVKA
+329 LLQNEDEKKLVKA

-349 LPKYNKNIASFKN
+349 LPEYNKNIASFKSD
-362 NLAIEITRKA
+362 LADKITTKA
-372 REIFGDAKWENSD
+372 KEIFGEEKWKNSD
-385 MKIWLNNMRRYIN
+385 IKRWLNNMRKYIK
-398 GEDGKIEWGNPL
+398 GEDVEIEWGNPL

-474 VYIAIYEQT
+474 VYKAIYEQT
-483 QGKPFPQSS
+483 QGKPFPAIS
-492 LTEKN
+492 LPEKN
-497 YRSPYSISEK
+497 YRSPYSINGK
-507 LVTDSEK
+507 HVTDSEK
-514 ASGDAQWKNDFEEI
+514 ATSDAQWKYDFEQI
-528 IRQRTRKLNNEDWDK
+528 IRRKTKKLNDDDWHKIYRALNES
-543 IHKAIN
+543 
-549 EFFTPQECYN
+549 FTPQECYD
-559 KLVNGVLKNKK
+559 KLKK
-570 TVLQALRT
+570 GALRNRGKALEELREKIPPQSTT
-578 KFDLQ
+578 KYN
-583 ATAQQ
+583 QQ
-588 RQETRQGNLFPNN
+588 PQQGNLFPSN

-613 PEAWKYIQKWIPP
+613 PKAWEQIEDLIPTNDKQEAKRQL
-626 KYQRNVKDDFDWFVE
+626 FDWFVKHFKL
-641 QINQSP
+641 P
-647 NQRKKYYR
+647 TNQRKWYNG
-655 DVDEQDNKT
+655 VDEQDNKM
-664 VIEKFCNLK
+664 VITKFCNQQSDNK
-673 LNQEPPYFTQDLR
+673 FPYFTKDIR
-686 EQVKEHLMSIY
+686 EQVKERLMSIY

>member
-21 SISPKAFYALRKF
+21 SISPKAFYSLRKF

-55 EPFAFSRPKSDTEDH
+55 EPFAFSRPKSEVEDH
-70 PMLVEIETDEEFPQ
+70 PMLVEFETDEEFPQ

-199 IKNIFGAV
+199 LKNIFGAV

-219 QKRMEEMLFEIKKEN
+219 QKRMEAIFFEIKKEN
-234 PAITA
+234 PAFEA

-244 PDNMNEIL
+244 HDNMDAIL

-265 TNYFDANE
+265 TNYFDADE

-307 PLSVNAKEL
+307 PLSVNANEL
-316 IVKGNTLSDISTA
+316 IVKGNALSDISTA
-329 LLQDEDEKKLVKA
+329 LLQNEDEKKLVKA
-342 WVNNIFI
+342 WVNDIFI
-349 LPKYNKNIASFKN
+349 LPDYNKNIASFKSD
-362 NLAIEITRKA
+362 LSDKITTKA
-372 REIFGDAKWENSD
+372 KEIFGDAKWENSD

-398 GEDGKIEWGNPL
+398 GDDGKIEWGNPL

-436 SDYRIAFAFYGMLH
+436 SDYRIAFAFYGMLY

-474 VYIAIYEQT
+474 VYKAIYEQT
-483 QGKPFPQSS
+483 QGKPFPQFS
-492 LTEKN
+492 LSEKN
-497 YRSPYSISEK
+497 YRSPYSINGK

-514 ASGDAQWKNDFEEI
+514 ASGLVQWKDDFEQI
-528 IRQRTRKLNNEDWDK
+528 IRRKARKLNDDDWQK
-543 IHKAIN
+543 IYRAIN
-549 EFFTPQECYN
+549 ESSTPQECYD
-559 KLVNGVLKNKK
+559 KLKKGTLKKRTIALEK
-570 TVLQALRT
+570 IRETFHLQ
-578 KFDLQ
+578 D
-583 ATAQQ
+583 TAQQ

-613 PEAWKYIQKWIPP
+613 PMAWKYIKDLIPTND
-626 KYQRNVKDDFDWFVE
+626 KQEAKQQLFDWFVE
-641 QINQSP
+641 NFKLP
-647 NQRKKYYR
+647 TNKRKWYR
-655 DVDEQDNKT
+655 GVNEQDNKT
-664 VIEKFCNLK
+664 VITKFCTQQPNEKF
-673 LNQEPPYFTQDLR
+673 PYFTKDIR
-686 EQVKEHLMSIY
+686 EQVRKHLMSIY